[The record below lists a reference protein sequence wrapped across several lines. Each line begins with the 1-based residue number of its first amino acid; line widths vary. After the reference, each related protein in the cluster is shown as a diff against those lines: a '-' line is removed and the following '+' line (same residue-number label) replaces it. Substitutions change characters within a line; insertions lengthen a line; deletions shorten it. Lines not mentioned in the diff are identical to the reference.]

1 MAQMSPEEKA
11 LYGDTSTPAT
21 PSASSLSPQE
31 QQLITGSAPA
41 PPPSVQPADPLESFQ
56 AGTLSG
62 IGDVAGGIQRLLGF
76 NPTLSTATQNKL
88 TAEQKAGMETHPWAS
103 GFGRTFGQTAATLP
117 ATLATAYAL
126 PEAGLTGLGA
136 LIARGGYTGALTG
149 AENALL
155 TSGQN
160 PQEPLPERAI
170 KGAYWGLPFGMLGGG
185 MDRLAGAG
193 QTITPPV
200 QQAGQR
206 MQGAGVDILP
216 TNLPRTEAPAAAQG
230 SAPTATQT
238 SQLNR
243 GFGNIIGE
251 DTPNFAPSTLNPLMD
266 KLGTAVGNAVKGGKV
281 DQDIPLTT
289 SATAPGQTF
298 AQRLAEIQADN
309 PAIPMIKRIISGP
322 QGILSKVNP
331 ASGEIAGTDIG
342 TVLDH
347 NSWLQRATRSP
358 NTETA
363 TAANDIEEAIQDAFN
378 QSSSPGQADAYRLA
392 REKYKLGLTV
402 QNAVDPVTGNLDPSK
417 LMTSVSRMY
426 GDAKRLGTG
435 TSLTDQAV
443 QYARDAARL
452 FGGQGGAPAPVMA
465 HGGWAMPGALSAL
478 TAAGAGVAD
487 VAPHLLPWMLPTA
500 LQNPLVTGG
509 AIGGPIAYRLGSNLL
524 RGYQNTPGFAANLL
538 TRGSSPAPP
547 YLGGTVGSWG
557 ASLPNQQWG
566 TP

>member
-1 MAQMSPEEKA
+1 MAQMSPEEKV
-11 LYGDTSTPAT
+11 LYGDTPTPAA

-31 QQLITGSAPA
+31 QQLITGSAP
-41 PPPSVQPADPLESFQ
+41 PQPPSVQPADPLESFQ

-62 IGDVAGGIQRLLGF
+62 IGDVAGGIQRLFGF

-88 TAEQKAGMETHPWAS
+88 TAEQKAGMAAHPWAS
-103 GFGRTFGQTAATLP
+103 GFGRTFGQTAVTLP

-206 MQGAGVDILP
+206 MQGAGVDVLP

-230 SAPTATQT
+230 ASPTATQT
-238 SQLNR
+238 SQLNQGWGR
-243 GFGNIIGE
+243 IYGENTPDFTAATTGPSIARLGN
-251 DTPNFAPSTLNPLMD
+251 D
-266 KLGTAVGNAVKGGKV
+266 VGNAVRGGTV
-281 DQDIPLTT
+281 DYDIPLTT
-289 SATAPGQTF
+289 AATQPGQTF
-298 AQRLAEIQADN
+298 EQRLAEIEADN
-309 PAIPMIKRIISGP
+309 VGVPQIKRLISGP
-322 QGILSKVNP
+322 QGILARVD
-331 ASGEIAGTDIG
+331 ASGNIPGTEIEDLLKTNNP
-342 TVLDH
+342 LD
-347 NSWLQRATRSP
+347 RATR
-358 NTETA
+358 NA
-363 TAANDIEEAIQDAFN
+363 TPQIADPANEIEAAIHDAFG
-378 QSSSPGQADAYRLA
+378 QSSTPAQAEAYRLA
-392 REKYKLGLTV
+392 REKYKLAIAGE
-402 QNAVDPVTGNLDPSK
+402 NAADPVTGNLDPSR
-417 LMTSVSRMY
+417 LITTVQRMY
-426 GDAKRLGTG
+426 PDAKRLGTG

-443 QYARDAARL
+443 QYARDAAHL

-547 YLGGTVGSWG
+547 YLGGTMGSWG